1 MRNVKNLTTQEVEQL
16 RQAIRESQNNVLK
29 KRCQCVLYSYYGLT
43 VSELMDMFAV
53 DRRSIYNWMNRW
65 AKGGIQAL
73 QDKPGRGLKPKLNP
87 ANSQHVEKVMQAINT
102 FPKEPRQAL
111 QHINHQLPTP
121 VSQDTLRRFVKKI
134 SRIDSLAA

>member
-1 MRNVKNLTTQEVEQL
+1 MRNVKNLTAQQVEQL
-16 RQAIRESQNNVLK
+16 RQTIRESQNNVLK

-65 AKGGIQAL
+65 QEDGVQGL

-87 ANSQHVEKVMQAINT
+87 EDKQHVEKVMKAMMT
-102 FPKEPRQAL
+102 YPKEPRQVL
-111 QHINHQLPTP
+111 QQINHQLPKP
-121 VSQDTLRRFVKKI
+121 ISQDTLRRFVKKI
-134 SRIDSLAA
+134 SSLDSMAA